1 MPLSHPP
8 KTNTT
13 REQFLQNM
21 QKYFQST
28 TTGKGDIDLLALTRP
43 DCIDIYLD
51 NNDYLHLSCDP
62 RLIDDD
68 AYQHSMNSVISK
80 TEKVLHQNLLD
91 EKQHFSIP
99 RQGSDNIMAGVFLQ
113 QACLQY
119 QVSDLLAKKI
129 LGKESVYLAQSGYV
143 ANYGLLQALVIP
155 AKTHIYID
163 TAAHESLW
171 QGASRGIIHKIK
183 HNSLDDLEQNLRRF
197 GSGIIVVDSL
207 YSGKG
212 SIADLIELCNLKEQ
226 YNCMLVVD
234 ESHSIGLYGPH
245 GCGLASLGNVTDRI
259 DFITG
264 SLAKAYCV
272 RAGFIAGRVQEVLY
286 VREKSSSSTFSST
299 LMNWDIQRLQ
309 RAINIIYN
317 ADKERQRLMHI
328 ATTVRHAAVTL
339 EFDVEQTPLPSSILC
354 LNAGPNLFSKKLQ
367 SYFENVGISGAIFIP
382 PATPLNRSMLR
393 LTLHAGLSDDDVS
406 RIINALEFIAQH
418 HRSDLPYTFSK
429 RSTTLLN

>member
-1 MPLSHPP
+1 MNS
-8 KTNTT
+8 T
-13 REQFLQNM
+13 REQFLQDM
-21 QKYFQST
+21 QKYFESS
-28 TTGKGDIDLLALTRP
+28 TTGKGIIDLLASTRP
-43 DCIDIYLD
+43 NCIDIYLD
-51 NNDYLHLSCDP
+51 NNDYLHLSFDP
-62 RLIDDD
+62 RLIADDV
-68 AYQHSMNSVISK
+68 YQYNMNNVISK
-80 TEKVLHQNLLD
+80 TEKVSCQSLLD
-91 EKQHFSIP
+91 EKQQLLIP
-99 RQGSDNIMAGVFLQ
+99 RQGSDNIMSGLFLQ
-113 QACLQY
+113 EASCQY
-119 QVSDLLAKKI
+119 QVSDLLAEQI
-129 LGKESVYLAQSGYV
+129 LGKESVYLTQSGYV

-183 HNSLDDLEQNLRRF
+183 HNSLDDLEENLRKF

-226 YNCMLVVD
+226 YNCMLIVD
-234 ESHSIGLYGPH
+234 ESHSIGLYGQH

-272 RAGFIAGRVQEVLY
+272 RAGFIAGRTQEILY
-286 VREKSSSSTFSST
+286 VREKSSAAIFSSA

-317 ADKERQRLMHI
+317 ADEERQRLMHI

-339 EFDVEQTPLPSSILC
+339 KFDVEQTPLPSPILC
-354 LNAGPNLFSKKLQ
+354 LNGGPNLFSKKLQ
-367 SYFENVGISGAIFIP
+367 SYFENAGVSGAIFIA
-382 PATPLNRSMLR
+382 PATPLNGSMLR
-393 LTLHAGLSDDDVS
+393 LTFHAGLSDEDVS
-406 RIINALEFIAQH
+406 RIINTLEFIAQH
-418 HRSDLPYTFSK
+418 HRSDLPYTFLK